1 MATKLKSIV
10 SKKKKRYQANGF
22 DLDLSCNCL
31 NFVNN
36 FVNIKILKLILERK
50 DEVKLQLNNCKPLQ
64 QAIKR

>member
-1 MATKLKSIV
+1 MIIDSIMATKLKSIV

-50 DEVKLQLNNCKPLQ
+50 D
-64 QAIKR
+64 